1 MRMKYALK
9 HTSFYHD
16 ADGVITPTF
25 AAFDPPESME
35 VMKNFFALTNR
46 KFYVVGP
53 LVPSPT
59 AENAEKHE
67 LRQSPK
73 SQETEAFLERILRTH
88 GPKSLIYVRSAS
100 RLSPF

>member
-1 MRMKYALK
+1 MNYTLILI
-9 HTSFYHD
+9 SFYHD

-35 VMKNFFALTNR
+35 VMKKFFALTNR

-53 LVPSPT
+53 LVPSPA

-73 SQETEAFLERILRTH
+73 SQETEAFLERILLTH
-88 GPKSLIYVRSAS
+88 GPKSLVYVRSAS